1 MLLTKHRSVCSLCCS
16 HGPATGRWPALLQP
30 LLFGG
35 ILLDVEDG
43 LTELVGGKRLRE
55 VLEELFYCFYHIV
68 SRLVLVADVLREALV
83 HLT

>member
-1 MLLTKHRSVCSLCCS
+1 M
-16 HGPATGRWPALLQP
+16 
-30 LLFGG
+30 
-35 ILLDVEDG
+35 EDG